1 MVYNLKW
8 TEGEKVTYLDIVF
21 FVLAFFFYIF
31 PLVGGMC
38 QVFKMQEGD
47 KTLKSVALVILIY
60 PLFAYTQNFRF
71 LHGTDG
77 GKFALREGERER
89 GREGERELQFKIG
102 LDPYCIRIRNAEWES
117 GEGSS
122 GKTSPPSICLRGGG
136 WWEGKVVR
144 INGPSKS
151 LSVRIREIGN
161 FEKAY
166 LFA

>member
-89 GREGERELQFKIG
+89 GREGEREREN
-102 LDPYCIRIRNAEWES
+102 YN
-117 GEGSS
+117 
-122 GKTSPPSICLRGGG
+122 
-136 WWEGKVVR
+136 
-144 INGPSKS
+144 SK
-151 LSVRIREIGN
+151 L
-161 FEKAY
+161 A
-166 LFA
+166 